1 MAGSWSLEYG
11 VELITSSLQPNDG
24 VLLAGALLKDRFDRG
39 ELLFVVWVDA
49 GKTYILSLL
58 VAVHPSAENQL

>member
-1 MAGSWSLEYG
+1 MDLG
-11 VELITSSLQPNDG
+11 VRRGIDHFEFATERWIVT
-24 VLLAGALLKDRFDRG
+24 GALLKDRFDRE

-58 VAVHPSAENQL
+58 FAVHPSAENQL